1 VLPMTETFSRG
12 GNAAGMRKSMSEGNI
27 AGMGAQF
34 GSNSRSIFGKAPSLS
49 SLAKSYQPPP
59 MDFGGKP
66 SGVQSILDIVCQPG
80 SKPIPGSAADGGM
93 GVELEPWRDAQHHV
107 PSHMYGGG
115 SLGHGEDGMGGHG
128 PGLDSGGTSG
138 STSGEGSDERDQ
150 PGVES
155 MMRRRALSTGDLL
168 SLAAGG
174 GAYNKEERLTRIN
187 RFRQKRLERNY
198 NKKIKYEY
206 RKQLADQRPRVR
218 GRFAK
223 SSSIE
228 ESKSGSEGASDPSA
242 GEVSGAAEPGEEGAG
257 QEEVH
262 GPPRV
267 PREGAGE
274 CIDFLC
280 INRKTFTPRSSRF
293 QVESSCGLRERC
305 QAFLRW

>member
-1 VLPMTETFSRG
+1 
-12 GNAAGMRKSMSEGNI
+12 
-27 AGMGAQF
+27 
-34 GSNSRSIFGKAPSLS
+34 
-49 SLAKSYQPPP
+49 
-59 MDFGGKP
+59 
-66 SGVQSILDIVCQPG
+66 
-80 SKPIPGSAADGGM
+80 
-93 GVELEPWRDAQHHV
+93 
-107 PSHMYGGG
+107 
-115 SLGHGEDGMGGHG
+115 
-128 PGLDSGGTSG
+128 
-138 STSGEGSDERDQ
+138 
-150 PGVES
+150 

-262 GPPRV
+262 GPP
-267 PREGAGE
+267 PRPPGG
-274 CIDFLC
+274 
-280 INRKTFTPRSSRF
+280 S
-293 QVESSCGLRERC
+293 G
-305 QAFLRW
+305 